1 MFQGVLLYK
10 FWEKGNS
17 VYPLL
22 YKYCKFSEKNYDL
35 NNLNNDTLF
44 FNSPTGYNDPYEGV
58 IAVSIVDIIEAFFMA
73 RVEKAENTNISTN
86 EIETIF
92 AIPKLLHS
100 IDNGR
105 NSEIENVRTILFSML
120 SKAITHTE
128 CNPDVLMLFR
138 LFNDDTYLRV
148 FPQISNASLPAKQ
161 YESIIR
167 DASYIFDDVSELSKE
182 FFIELLLSNYTEKHK
197 IVNSLRQKTSVIIP
211 IYLVDAINNTPFKCD
226 TYEETLKEYN
236 QIALETFEI
245 ARKMPGKIF
254 KTTCLSENSKS
265 ILMWSHYANQHEGF
279 CIEYDFNRAIET
291 NFPIDR
297 LAKVFYSDSMP
308 KLNIQSLIQV
318 IRKKFDHEYVKD
330 PNITQLTSETCLEA
344 IITKNTVWQYEE
356 EWRIILDNF
365 SDIQID
371 KIPYATKI
379 IMGIN
384 ISEKDKAE
392 LLRIANT
399 KKPSIPVYQAYLL
412 PDKYEIDYYPVT

>member
-1 MFQGVLLYK
+1 M
-10 FWEKGNS
+10 
-17 VYPLL
+17 YPLL
-22 YKYCKFSEKNYDL
+22 YKYCKFSEINYDL
-35 NNLNNDTLF
+35 NNLKNDTLF

-58 IAVSIVDIIEAFFMA
+58 IAVSIVDIIEAFFIAHIEMTKSA
-73 RVEKAENTNISTN
+73 NISTD
-86 EIETIF
+86 EIEAIF
-92 AIPKLLHS
+92 AIPKLFHS
-100 IDNGR
+100 IE
-105 NSEIENVRTILFSML
+105 NSHDFEMEKFRDALFAIL
-120 SKAITHTE
+120 SKAITQTQ
-128 CNPDVLMLFR
+128 CSPNVLVSFK
-138 LFNDDTYLRV
+138 LFNDDTYLRM
-148 FPQISNASLPAKQ
+148 FPKISNASLPVNE
-161 YESIIR
+161 YEAIVR
-167 DASYIFDDVSELSKE
+167 DASYIFDDVSEFSKE
-182 FFIELLLSNYTEKHK
+182 FFIEVLLSNYTEKHK
-197 IVNSLRQKTSVIIP
+197 IVNSLRQKTGVIIP

-245 ARKMPGKIF
+245 ARKMPGKMF

-297 LAKVFYSDSMP
+297 LAKVSYSDSIP
-308 KLNIQSLIQV
+308 KLNIQSLIQA
-318 IRKKFDHEYVKD
+318 IRKKLEHEYVKD

-392 LLRIANT
+392 LLRIANE
-399 KKPSIPVYQAYLL
+399 KKPPIPVYQAYLL

>member
-1 MFQGVLLYK
+1 M
-10 FWEKGNS
+10 
-17 VYPLL
+17 
-22 YKYCKFSEKNYDL
+22 NYDL
-35 NNLNNDTLF
+35 NNLKNDTLF

-58 IAVSIVDIIEAFFMA
+58 IAVSIVDIIEAFFIA
-73 RVEKAENTNISTN
+73 RIKMTENTSISTD
-86 EIETIF
+86 EIEAIF
-92 AIPKLLHS
+92 AMPKLFHS
-100 IDNGR
+100 IE
-105 NSEIENVRTILFSML
+105 NSHNFEIEKVRGVLFAIL
-120 SKAITHTE
+120 SKAITHTQ
-128 CNPDVLMLFR
+128 CSPDVLMSFELFK
-138 LFNDDTYLRV
+138 DDTYLRM
-148 FPQISNASLPAKQ
+148 FPQISNASLPVKQ
-161 YESIIR
+161 YESVIR
-167 DASYIFDDVSELSKE
+167 DASYLFDDVSELAKE
-182 FFIELLLSNYTEKHK
+182 LFIELLLSSYTEKHR

-265 ILMWSHYANQHEGF
+265 ILMWSHYAKQHEGF

-297 LAKVFYSDSMP
+297 LAKVSYSDNIP
-308 KLNIQSLIQV
+308 KLNIQSLIQI
-318 IRKKFDHEYVKD
+318 IRKKLDPEYVKN
-330 PNITQLTSETCLEA
+330 PNITQLTSEKCLEA